1 MNSAAKNVRA
11 LIVDDNPLVRD
22 LMVRGLEPICDVSV
36 AIDGADALLQAVD
49 DPPDLIVAD
58 FKMAGLDGR
67 QLCEKLHGRAATRLV
82 PFIFVASRGD
92 IEEKLRPLVVAEDF
106 LAKPFFVSELVRLVK
121 KVVDRV
127 RLEKLQKRATRPGVI
142 QGRLEEMSVTELMQ
156 SFEMGQKSCRLA
168 LRRGE
173 QSCDLYFS
181 SGQCKDAQLGD
192 LEGDA
197 AVFRAIHWTDGEFEI
212 DFSASSN
219 RTTTTRST
227 TGLLMEAM
235 RLMDEESGAPL
246 ES

>member
-142 QGRLEEMSVTELMQ
+142 QGRLEEMGVTELMQ